1 MTRTP
6 LTPTGAPTTSAPAR
20 HRLPTRTA
28 RLRAVAAIAVGRA
41 TQVAIRLTRR
51 GGGGTA
57 FPGLLASKIAP
68 TLLGDALS
76 GLRGGLVVVTGS
88 SGKSTTTKLLART
101 LAAHG
106 LRVFTNASTANIQ
119 QGLLSDML
127 RDLRYNGRLASDI
140 AVLEMDEAHAAKILQ
155 RVRPTTVVM
164 TNIGTDQVD
173 RFADP
178 ADVAHLL
185 QRVAASATT
194 RVISNA
200 DDAMLEQIV
209 ASLPGL
215 AIYRYGVDQAVLDA
229 TPHGLGNARE
239 ADHRLVS
246 GTIVESVSESSS
258 SIRHNDERFEVSLPA
273 RGPHYAVDVAAAI
286 AAASAILGKAFSS
299 ERARAAIQQ
308 PDPVFGRN
316 QLVSV
321 RGKQVEM
328 VLVQNPASFQLNI
341 DYLPKSLDQV
351 MVAVGSD
358 VRDFSYLWP
367 VDTSPLSKVDMVS
380 GTLAEELALQFA
392 YRDVSVAHVDN
403 DLRRALDEF
412 VALPDPRHG
421 VKTIIFSADAMR
433 KTRRHFGI
441 A

>member
-1 MTRTP
+1 
-6 LTPTGAPTTSAPAR
+6 
-20 HRLPTRTA
+20 
-28 RLRAVAAIAVGRA
+28 
-41 TQVAIRLTRR
+41 
-51 GGGGTA
+51 
-57 FPGLLASKIAP
+57 
-68 TLLGDALS
+68 
-76 GLRGGLVVVTGS
+76 
-88 SGKSTTTKLLART
+88 
-101 LAAHG
+101 
-106 LRVFTNASTANIQ
+106 
-119 QGLLSDML
+119 ML
-127 RDLRYNGRLASDI
+127 DDLRYNGRLDSDI

-178 ADVAHLL
+178 ADVAQLL
-185 QRVAASATT
+185 DTVARSATA

-209 ASLPGL
+209 ESLPV
-215 AIYRYGVDQAVLDA
+215 AVYRYGVCQKVLDA
-229 TPHGLGNARE
+229 TPHGLGNARQS
-239 ADHRLVS
+239 DHRLAS
-246 GTIVESVSESSS
+246 GTIVESVSESTS
-258 SIRHNDERFEVSLPA
+258 SIRHGDEAFEVSLPA

-286 AAASAILGKAFSS
+286 AAASAILGAAFSI
-299 ERARAAIQQ
+299 ERARAAIAQ

-316 QLVSV
+316 QLVEV
-321 RGKQVEM
+321 RGKAVEM

-341 DYLPKSLDQV
+341 DYLPDALEQV

-367 VDTSPLSKVDMVS
+367 VDTSVLSKVDMVS

-392 YRDVSVAHVDN
+392 YRDVSVAHVDS

-412 VALPDPRHG
+412 VALPEPRRG